1 MMNRKHII
9 AAALAGASL
18 MGMNTA
24 SADACTSLAGC
35 NRGVD
40 NAREVIQVSP
50 RCIGGAPSLRCDRGA
65 PVVYTPSDSDNDG
78 VNDGADRCPGTA
90 AGVAVNAE
98 GCPLDTDA
106 DGVADYSDRC
116 PGTAQ
121 GVAVDATGC
130 EIQAAV
136 IDAPT
141 VRVLSGVNFNLASA
155 KLTSNARAILNGVAD
170 TLKSSNFVSAE
181 IAGHTDSQ
189 GTNENNQAL
198 SQRRAEAV
206 VAYLSSRGVDSSKLT
221 AVGYGESQP
230 VATNSTRAGKAQNR
244 RVELIVT
251 E

>member
-40 NAREVIQVSP
+40 NAREVIQVSR
-50 RCIGGAPSLRCDRGA
+50 RCIGAAPSTRCDRNA
-65 PVVYTPSDSDNDG
+65 PVVVATDSDNDG
-78 VNDGADRCPGTA
+78 VLDRADRCPGTA
-90 AGVAVNAE
+90 AGVQVNAE
-98 GCPLDTDA
+98 GCALDTDA
-106 DGVADYSDRC
+106 DGVADYADRC
-116 PGTAQ
+116 PGTAS

-130 EIQAAV
+130 EIQAV
-136 IDAPT
+136 VEAPT
-141 VRVLSGVNFNLASA
+141 VRVLSGVNFHLASYRLTNSA
-155 KLTSNARAILNGVAD
+155 KAILDGVAQ
-170 TLKSSNFVSAE
+170 TLNSSNFVSAE

-189 GTNENNQAL
+189 GTNANNQVL

-206 VAYLSSRGVDSSKLT
+206 VAYLGAKGVDTNKLT